1 MPFSYK
7 PPEGLFFT
15 ESYNTSIKG
24 HQAASQTAERL
35 FLDDS
40 LSCATGLSL
49 REYFSQHVAKILPP
63 LKGIEKASNL
73 LFPPNTDI
81 FHCWSSH

>member
-1 MPFSYK
+1 MPFSYNT
-7 PPEGLFFT
+7 PEGLFFT

-24 HQAASQTAERL
+24 HQAASQTAKHL

-49 REYFSQHVAKILPP
+49 REYFSQHVAKILAP
-63 LKGIEKASNL
+63 LKGIEIASNL
-73 LFPPNTDI
+73 LFSPNKDI
-81 FHCWSSH
+81 FHCWNSH